1 MRLPGLYWYCLFLHV
16 LILKKH
22 NNSNLSF
29 WRHISKP
36 TLEGFPCRCV
46 WRWPWLWCLQPE
58 GCSWQWRCRLRCQL
72 FLAAVKDLNNK
83 YCYIH
88 ATVIWSYIKYM
99 NLYKGILNL
108 VFFIISIFV
117 DFTLA
122 VCRYAKVYKIILM
135 LVLVLRISLRKL

>member
-1 MRLPGLYWYCLFLHV
+1 MRLPGLFWYCLFLHV

-29 WRHISKP
+29 WRHFSKP

-58 GCSWQWRCRLRCQL
+58 ECSWQWRCRLRCQQ
-72 FLAAVKDLNNK
+72 FLAAVKDLNNE
-83 YCYIH
+83 YRYIH
-88 ATVIWSYIKYM
+88 DTVIWSYIKYI

-108 VFFIISIFV
+108 VFLSSLLLWIPHLLYV
-117 DFTLA
+117 G
-122 VCRYAKVYKIILM
+122 M
-135 LVLVLRISLRKL
+135 LKFFNVLNYFNVSFST